1 MPRNY
6 NRDVEMKRSDRMYK
20 KSYDENMKED
30 GFANRSGNRTFTIKP
45 PAGDGKREFQ
55 YYYGNEVTR
64 DSITTSKATKML
76 KSTKNMTRDN
86 ISKNRTRMRKQT
98 ASKKK

>member
-6 NRDVEMKRSDRMYK
+6 NRDVEMKRADRAYK
-20 KSYDENMKED
+20 RSYDENMKQD
-30 GFANRSGNRTFTIKP
+30 NFANRTESNGYPVSRVSRD
-45 PAGDGKREFQ
+45 A
-55 YYYGNEVTR
+55 VTV
-64 DSITTSKATKML
+64 SKATQML
-76 KSTKNMTRDN
+76 SSTKNMTRDN